1 MNGKVARGAA
11 SPEPSLWFPLS
22 RARRLLGRFTQE
34 RAHLPV
40 KCSVALILQ
49 IARLERVSFLRGR
62 TSEHDGEWN
71 REHEHEREEQDTK
84 TVAGIGATPSGDEF
98 GQEEK
103 GDGDLGNQ
111 GPEMAAELAKSDE
124 TTEENRSACAHARV
138 AKMKGNFRGDAMN
151 EGA

>member
-1 MNGKVARGAA
+1 M
-11 SPEPSLWFPLS
+11 
-22 RARRLLGRFTQE
+22 GRFTQE

-49 IARLERVSFLRGR
+49 ITRFKRVRFLRGR

-71 REHEHEREEQDTK
+71 GEHEHEPEEQDTEA
-84 TVAGIGATPSGDEF
+84 VAGIGATPSGDEF

-103 GDGDLGNQ
+103 GDNDLGEQ
-111 GPEMAAELAKSDE
+111 GPEMAGEPAKSDE
-124 TTEENRSACAHARV
+124 SAEENRSACAHARV
-138 AKMKGNFRGDAMN
+138 AKVKGNFRGDAMN